1 MSSLGQLLKNHQQKQ
16 ADTKRQNDQLRK
28 DCAKSMNELTDRL
41 TDQVNQGVSDIFGR
55 QKELEQE
62 SRKLGVQTSRYVK
75 QTKQWV
81 ALVDDFNSSLKEL
94 GDVKHW
100 AELMEHDMRTVMAT
114 LEFVHQ
120 GAEGKDSIQK

>member
-1 MSSLGQLLKNHQQKQ
+1 MASLGQLLKSHQQKQ
-16 ADTKRQNDQLRK
+16 ADNKRQNDQLRRE
-28 DCAKSMNELTDRL
+28 CAKTMNELTDRL
-41 TDQVNQGVSDIFGR
+41 TDEVNQGVSEIFGR
-55 QKELEQE
+55 QKELEFE
-62 SRKLGVQTSRYVK
+62 SRKLGVQTGRYMK

-81 ALVDDFNSSLKEL
+81 ALVDDFNGALKEL

-120 GAEGKDSIQK
+120 GNP